1 MEHRSIAQTRQS
13 LCRTSS
19 TSVCSSNRQRLALV
33 MPRSDLVR
41 TEKSTA
47 TANHDL
53 TNHSSQPKFARSARF
68 PHPIYLDHPLPMPVP
83 RRRSTV
89 HPDRPHS
96 RLLLLWMYR
105 HGDRRS
111 CRVRPGKQYV
121 EYLFEVQSP
130 NRIDNDTAFPFAVFI
145 IYGAHWGS
153 LAYNQDPLHGISS
166 AFEAE
171 GGATGAVYNSS
182 QVFHN
187 ITMYVAL
194 RPLRDCPNNNSIADP
209 Q

>member
-1 MEHRSIAQTRQS
+1 MEHRSIAQIRQS

-33 MPRSDLVR
+33 MRRSDLVR
-41 TEKSTA
+41 PEESTA
-47 TANHDL
+47 SACHDL
-53 TNHSSQPKFARSARF
+53 TNHPSQPEFARSARF
-68 PHPIYLDHPLPMPVP
+68 PHPIYLDYPLPMPIP

-89 HPDRPHS
+89 HPDRPHC

-121 EYLFEVQSP
+121 EHSFEAPSC
-130 NRIDNDTAFPFAVFI
+130 NHIDNDTAFPFAVFI

-187 ITMYVAL
+187 ITMYVATSSRL
-194 RPLRDCPNNNSIADP
+194 LKQQQRR
-209 Q
+209 